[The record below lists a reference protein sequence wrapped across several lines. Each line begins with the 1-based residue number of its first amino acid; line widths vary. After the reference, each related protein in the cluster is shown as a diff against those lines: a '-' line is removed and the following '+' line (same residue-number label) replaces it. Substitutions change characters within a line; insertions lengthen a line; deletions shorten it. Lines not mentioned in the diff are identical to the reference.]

1 MTLSLKIYRNAL
13 LAAGC
18 VLSACSSSVTSTPSG
33 SAQPSQSYQLL
44 MQDILINADLW
55 TDRPEILSAGYGF
68 DGILGIPGDLTEEA
82 VRAAGGAWNTVTCS
96 DGRVEGLTSAVSTNG
111 ITFAYGFP
119 STFGDGLPVVF
130 SWPVLP
136 SSVDRQNF
144 EIHLNTGDVVIPDG
158 VSIVPNQDFNERN
171 TVVLVSPDIGN
182 RLLPNEPGAIFP
194 TEVRIVSGDSPL
206 MLVGPQGPVS
216 AVGLVGSGGHPYV
229 SGPFLVGAKLSR
241 MNAAGDDG
249 PMLFSANTNGNDGI
263 SLYGEAAQYRLR
275 VLTSGG
281 FSPDGVQAVRPDEF
295 ERYFQLEVRL
305 NNGSTQVLTQ
315 TGVAYDLDGSTLEI
329 VGLAELGQT
338 ASSVPYD
345 DCYIEDGDNQIDIIL
360 AGDEAAM
367 RKVTAVIIPAAGN
380 PFFNPGGPGRNP
392 VPGINYTAP
401 GPFDAEPVL
410 LAIDDPMVV
419 NYGNR

>member
-1 MTLSLKIYRNAL
+1 MTLGFKHYPIVAL
-13 LAAGC
+13 ATSFA
-18 VLSACSSSVTSTPSG
+18 LSACSNSVTTPF
-33 SAQPSQSYQLL
+33 SAASQPSQSYQLL
-44 MQDILINADLW
+44 MQDILIHADLW
-55 TDRPEILSAGYGF
+55 TERPEILSAGYGF
-68 DGILGIPGDLTEEA
+68 DGILGIPGGLTEEA

-96 DGRVEGLTSAVSTNG
+96 DGRIEGLTSAASING

-136 SSVDRQNF
+136 SSVDREDF
-144 EIHLNTGDVVIPDG
+144 EVHLNTGDIVIPDG
-158 VSIVPNQDFNERN
+158 VSIIPNQDFNERN
-171 TVVLVSPDIGN
+171 TVVLVSPGLGN
-182 RLLPNEPGAIFP
+182 RLLPSEPGAIYP
-194 TEVRIVSGDSPL
+194 TEVRIVSGNSPL

-216 AVGLVGSGGHPYV
+216 AVGLIGTGGHPYI

-249 PMLFSANTNGNDGI
+249 PMPFSANTNGNDGI
-263 SLYGEAAQYRLR
+263 SLYGAAAQYRLR

-295 ERYFQLEVRL
+295 ERYFQLQVRL
-305 NNGSTQVLTQ
+305 DNGSTQALTQ
-315 TGVAYDLDGSTLEI
+315 TGVVYDLDGSSLEI
-329 VGLAELGQT
+329 VGLAELGQA

-367 RKVTAVIIPAAGN
+367 RKVSAVIIPATDN

-401 GPFDAEPVL
+401 GPFDVEPVT
-410 LAIDDPMVV
+410 LAIDDPKVV
-419 NYGNR
+419 NFHNR